1 MHHAWQS
8 GAEPVA
14 CEFRGEVPGELSLGL
29 LGFNP
34 SRQRRLNFTPQT
46 PQTCV
51 NLNVGKLYHFARP
64 TSLNIFGEGSKPS
77 SSTSR
82 VSINQYSFNCAS
94 LYSVTRFLLT
104 TRSWFSQLPIPA
116 SVNRALVSTH
126 VCACVSNSASG
137 PEHARFF
144 VEWFSESACSG

>member
-77 SSTSR
+77 SSTSP
-82 VSINQYSFNCAS
+82 
-94 LYSVTRFLLT
+94 RFHQPIFFQLRFALLCYPLPSNHKVLVQST
-104 TRSWFSQLPIPA
+104 PDPRFSQPCTG
-116 SVNRALVSTH
+116 VNACLRVRVKLGFWSRACT
-126 VCACVSNSASG
+126 AYG
-137 PEHARFF
+137 
-144 VEWFSESACSG
+144 